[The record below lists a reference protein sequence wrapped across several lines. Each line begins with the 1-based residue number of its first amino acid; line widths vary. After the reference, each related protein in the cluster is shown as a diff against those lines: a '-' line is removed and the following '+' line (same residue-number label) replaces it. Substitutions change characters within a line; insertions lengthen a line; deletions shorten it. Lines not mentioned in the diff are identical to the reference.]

1 MKKIKI
7 IICSFVLCCFL
18 LIGIADPVA
27 AYSPSAAV
35 NYANTYWHIYN
46 WPTYS
51 SYPGGDCTNF
61 VSQILH
67 AGGLSTNSTWT
78 PYTAAWINANSFKN
92 YVKNNLGATKLASG
106 WRKVAHYNSSGIW
119 YYAYVNNSAN
129 IPSTADVCIFYDWND
144 NGIIDHSSYCV
155 GTGTSSDDTG
165 YGDLI
170 DQHTND
176 RYKTI
181 WTLDQWN
188 DTHRYTVAIYAF
200 QL

>member
-1 MKKIKI
+1 MQIP
-7 IICSFVLCCFL
+7 
-18 LIGIADPVA
+18 IGIFITGQHIHRIRVA
-27 AYSPSAAV
+27 LYKFRI
-35 NYANTYWHIYN
+35 TDFTRW
-46 WPTYS
+46 WT
-51 SYPGGDCTNF
+51 
-61 VSQILH
+61 LH
-67 AGGLSTNSTWT
+67 KFHLDSLYRGMDKRKL
-78 PYTAAWINANSFKN
+78 IKN